1 MQLVLVMFRAEGER
15 RSFSIPR
22 DVTIV
27 GRREDCDLRIPVGE
41 VSRKHCRFIKEGDT
55 VRVEDMGSSNGT
67 YHNGQRIAGSA
78 IVQPGD
84 SIEVGPVIFV
94 VQIDGVPADDELTP
108 VASAANSHNAEPS
121 VDGSLSG
128 LETEPH
134 EAEPHHDESPSAQPH
149 PGDSAIASGSGIPLA
164 TGDVHGDEPTLDL
177 SLEDHH
183 QAAEDHHLI
192 SEDELL
198 LDLNTREES
207 GKDH

>member
-67 YHNGQRIAGSA
+67 YHNGHRIAGSA

-94 VQIDGVPADDELTP
+94 AQIDGSPADDELTP
-108 VASAANSHNAEPS
+108 VASAAASHGAEPS
-121 VDGSLSG
+121 VDNSVSG
-128 LETEPH
+128 LE
-134 EAEPHHDESPSAQPH
+134 AQPHHDQTATGQPL

-164 TGDVHGDEPTLDL
+164 TGDIHGDEPTLDL

-183 QAAEDHHLI
+183 AAEEHQLI
-192 SEDELL
+192 SEDDLL

>member
-22 DVTIV
+22 EVTIV

-41 VSRKHCRFIKEGDT
+41 VSRKHCRFVKEGDT

-67 YHNGQRIAGSA
+67 YHNGQRIAGS
-78 IVQPGD
+78 VSLQPGD
-84 SIEVGPVIFV
+84 SVEVGPVIFV
-94 VQIDGVPADDELTP
+94 VQIDGAPADDELTP
-108 VASAANSHNAEPS
+108 VASASASHNPEPS
-121 VDGSLSG
+121 VDGSLTG
-128 LETEPH
+128 LE
-134 EAEPHHDESPSAQPH
+134 AQPHHDESASVEPSLT
-149 PGDSAIASGSGIPLA
+149 DSAIASGSGIQMV
-164 TGDVHGDEPTLDL
+164 TGDTHGDEPTLDL

-183 QAAEDHHLI
+183 QAAEEHQLI